1 MKANILS
8 FITASALLI
17 GTNGTAF
24 ATNDSTKVSSTEQR
38 IEKSAKELA
47 AESIELATV
56 AIKQAKE
63 NSETLKTEIN
73 NRLDDTIIDSKAIK
87 SRRSSEEYI
96 NRYNNR
102 LSEEEIMMDK
112 AMNMVEKIGK
122 GITVFVAVIIA
133 LIILGIYLNR
143 RQKYKIIEKAIEN
156 NYPLPPGF
164 LGKNLRPTTTTIQ
177 HIHYTQE
184 QARSGQIPTGG
195 KKITQEF
202 NITDWANFRSG
213 IKWTAWGLSFML
225 FFLIVEAPVW
235 VFALIPVI
243 IGVGKLY
250 VAYRLYKEQEKQT
263 VKEEDIL
270 DNVTPPSFN
279 AEDNTREN
287 K

>member
-17 GTNGTAF
+17 GTNGTAL
-24 ATNDSTKVSSTEQR
+24 ATNDSTKVSSTEER

-73 NRLDDTIIDSKAIK
+73 NRLDDTIIDNKAIK

-96 NRYNNR
+96 NRYNSGISR
-102 LSEEEIMMDK
+102 QERIMDK
-112 AMNMVEKIGK
+112 SMDMVEKIGK

-143 RQKYKIIEKAIEN
+143 RQKYKIIAKAIEN

-184 QARSGQIPTGG
+184 QVQSGRIPNGS
-195 KKITQEF
+195 KKITKEF
-202 NITDWANFRSG
+202 NVTDWANFRSG
-213 IKWTAWGLSFML
+213 IKWCAWGLSFML

-263 VKEEDIL
+263 VKEEDIF

-287 K
+287 N